1 MVIAVQLESK
11 IVGNMMN
18 SYQVLLIKWR
28 KIVFKLYFKNYAN
41 LGEQSCNTDN
51 EVNREGA
58 NFEKVDFL

>member
-1 MVIAVQLESK
+1 MVRAVQLESK

-41 LGEQSCNTDN
+41 LGE
-51 EVNREGA
+51 
-58 NFEKVDFL
+58 